1 MFGKVEMKAP
11 VRRPKWGFAA
21 LGALAVGLAI
31 AGIAGAKKPHKA
43 EHNAPTPV
51 TTATAEVRDMPISI
65 STIGAAQAWRSVLV
79 RTQVNGKL
87 LRVGFEEGGEVKA
100 GQVIAEIDPA
110 PYQAQ
115 LLQAQGALARDT
127 ALLQAAKVDLA
138 RYQTLRAQDSIAQ
151 QTLDTQAAL
160 VKQDQGLVML
170 DQGQVKA
177 AQVNVDYC
185 HITSPVN
192 GRAGVHLVDPG
203 NLVST
208 TDTTGIVSINV
219 IDPMAVTFTVPEG
232 DFQRLVA
239 ASDHF
244 RRPLTTQAFSQET
257 GAPLGEGELNI
268 ADNHVDPGSGT
279 VQMKARFPNA
289 SGQLWPGQFLNVR
302 LTLQTL
308 SRAVIIPSAAVNQS
322 PKGSFVYVVNA
333 DHKVTAQPVTVATTQ
348 DGVAIVHSGLSGG
361 ETVVTDGQMSL
372 DAGMRVA
379 PRPAA
384 RSRS

>member
-1 MFGKVEMKAP
+1 MKAP
-11 VRRPKWGFAA
+11 VRQPRWGFAA
-21 LGALAVGLAI
+21 LGGLAVVLAV

-43 EHNAPTPV
+43 EHTAPTPV

-65 STIGAAQAWRSVLV
+65 GNIGAAQAWRSVLI

-87 LRVGFEEGGEVKA
+87 LRVGFDEGGEVKT

-138 RYQTLRAQDSIAQ
+138 RYQTLRAQDSVAQ

-160 VKQDQGLVML
+160 VKQDEGLVML

-177 AQVNVDYC
+177 ARVNVDYC
-185 HITSPVN
+185 RITSPVN

-219 IDPMAVTFTVPEG
+219 IDPIAVTFTVPEG
-232 DFQRLVA
+232 DFQRLVE

-244 RRPLTTQAFSQET
+244 RRPMTTQAFSQET
-257 GAPLGEGELNI
+257 GALLGAGELNI
-268 ADNHVDPGSGT
+268 ADNHVDSASGT
-279 VQMKARFPNA
+279 VQLKARFPNA
-289 SGQLWPGQFLNVR
+289 AGQLWPGQFLNVR
-302 LTLQTL
+302 LNLQTL
-308 SRAVIIPSAAVNQS
+308 ARAVTIPSAAVNQS
-322 PKGSFVYVVNA
+322 PKGAFVYVVGP
-333 DHKVTAQPVTVATTQ
+333 DRKVTAQPVAVAATQ
-348 DGVAIVHSGLSGG
+348 DGLAIVRSGLNGG

-372 DAGMRVA
+372 DTGMKVA

-384 RSRS
+384 QSRS